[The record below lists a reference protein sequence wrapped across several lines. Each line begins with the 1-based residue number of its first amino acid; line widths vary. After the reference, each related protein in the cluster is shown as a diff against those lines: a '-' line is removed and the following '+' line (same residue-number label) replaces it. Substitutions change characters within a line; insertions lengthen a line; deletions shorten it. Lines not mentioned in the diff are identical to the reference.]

1 MVTESKRIE
10 TLPNAQQA
18 SSSLDAAIHLWDV
31 DSGQKIR
38 SVENGPMDAWTVTFS
53 PCAEKV
59 VSGSHVGKI
68 NMFSTETGQSEQGRT
83 SRSFRRPVCQ
93 KICSECRVMV

>member
-1 MVTESKRIE
+1 MPYMDLESRKASEMSPAVR
-10 TLPNAQQA
+10 PQA

-53 PCAEKV
+53 PCAQKI

-68 NMFSTETGQSEQGRT
+68 NMFCTETGQSEQGK
-83 SRSFRRPVCQ
+83 SHPFVS
-93 KICSECRVMV
+93 

>member
-1 MVTESKRIE
+1 MSKYYQCGSLVSKRI
-10 TLPNAQQA
+10 TAKCQMPIQA

-68 NMFSTETGQSEQGRT
+68 NMFSTETGQSEQGKERPV
-83 SRSFRRPVCQ
+83 RRPLIRNAV
-93 KICSECRVMV
+93 

>member
-1 MVTESKRIE
+1 M
-10 TLPNAQQA
+10 
-18 SSSLDAAIHLWDV
+18 

-53 PCAEKV
+53 PCAQKI

-68 NMFSTETGQSEQGRT
+68 NMFSTETGQSEQGNG
-83 SRSFRRPVCQ
+83 RSFRQRFFEQ
-93 KICSECRVMV
+93 TAK

>member
-1 MVTESKRIE
+1 MPYMDLEPRKASEMSPAVR
-10 TLPNAQQA
+10 PQA

-53 PCAEKV
+53 PCAQKI

-68 NMFSTETGQSEQGRT
+68 NMFCTETGQSEQGK
-83 SRSFRRPVCQ
+83 SHPFVS
-93 KICSECRVMV
+93 

>member
-1 MVTESKRIE
+1 MCGSLKASES
-10 TLPNAQQA
+10 PAQCRTNVQA

-68 NMFSTETGQSEQGRT
+68 NMFSTETGQSEQGH
-83 SRSFRRPVCQ
+83 SAHFVA
-93 KICSECRVMV
+93 K

>member
-1 MVTESKRIE
+1 M
-10 TLPNAQQA
+10 
-18 SSSLDAAIHLWDV
+18 

-53 PCAEKV
+53 PCAQKI

-68 NMFSTETGQSEQGRT
+68 NMFSTETGQSEQGRQ
-83 SRSFRRPVCQ
+83 SHSLDRAWNFVVQ
-93 KICSECRVMV
+93 KMMGIHILLDFALA

>member
-1 MVTESKRIE
+1 MWTINHIKQAKRG
-10 TLPNAQQA
+10 TSQA

-31 DSGQKIR
+31 DNGQKIR

-53 PCAEKV
+53 PCAQKI

-68 NMFSTETGQSEQGRT
+68 NMFATETGQSEQGNVK
-83 SRSFRRPVCQ
+83 SFVIQ
-93 KICSECRVMV
+93 